1 MTGSTR
7 PDGRKPATQC
17 RSRRCA
23 GAGDDGAPAAAAP
36 QPPVHRGAGPT
47 RGQRE
52 ADTATAAATRPR
64 PRRNRAADAEPTPHR
79 SRTATAPRPHRDRNR
94 TATAPPRGSGRACE
108 GERENIWDAKR
119 ERTTTVGR
127 VEQYEAQTG
136 DL

>member
-1 MTGSTR
+1 MVAR
-7 PDGRKPATQC
+7 DDDPDGPT
-17 RSRRCA
+17 
-23 GAGDDGAPAAAAP
+23 P
-36 QPPVHRGAGPT
+36 GP
-47 RGQRE
+47 
-52 ADTATAAATRPR
+52 
-64 PRRNRAADAEPTPHR
+64 AADAEPTPHR
-79 SRTATAPRPHRDRNR
+79 SRTATAPRPQRDRAA